1 MLEWETLNALQLA
14 ELKHRS
20 ERSLLNFTRI
30 WFELIQGERLLL
42 EAPTGK
48 VGIFAQQV
56 AEDIR
61 RLGLQGVLQ
70 QSLVLGVE
78 VSTRSVLEII
88 CVTRLA

>member
-1 MLEWETLNALQLA
+1 MTARTTAL
-14 ELKHRS
+14 S
-20 ERSLLNFTRI
+20 SLR
-30 WFELIQGERLLL
+30 QGERLLL

-48 VGIFAQQV
+48 VGLFAQQV